1 MIIVAGTFEVDPAER
16 DAFLQSREE
25 GMRRSRSEPG
35 CIAYVF
41 SADPVEPGR
50 VVLFERWESK
60 DALRDHLAAAQAA
73 GPQPSAVA
81 VRSAEIQQYEISAV
95 GPVGS

>member
-16 DAFLQSREE
+16 DAFLLSREE
-25 GMRRSRSEPG
+25 GMRRSRAEPG

-41 SADPVEPGR
+41 SADPIEPGR

-60 DALRDHLAAAQAA
+60 DALRTHLAGIAAA
-73 GPQPSAVA
+73 GPQPPGVPI
-81 VRSAEIQQYEISAV
+81 RSAEVQQYEISAF
-95 GPVGS
+95 GSVGS

>member
-73 GPQPSAVA
+73 GPQPSGVA
-81 VRSAEIQQYEISAV
+81 MRSAEIQQYEISAV